1 MNIFSEI
8 DYRKIIRD
16 TVRSRKK
23 LDRHSSFSRLSE
35 RSRVQ
40 NTYLSKALRGHAELS
55 ADQLYAI
62 CVALGFSADEREYM
76 ALLLEFA
83 RSAHMARKSELKEK
97 IRAVQARHLRSEEHL
112 RARAVQISSEG
123 IQEYY
128 LDPLH
133 QIVHVC
139 LTVERYQKEPELL
152 AEALKLR
159 PERVVSLIQTLE
171 RLGIVERKGNKVV
184 PRINGIH
191 LPQDSPVFSSWRSQ
205 LRTRSFQCLQDAKP
219 GEAYSFSVVFSAD
232 PATREKLQALF
243 LDYLKSVEGLVD
255 QTQPVCVYQMNFDLH
270 PWTQSE

>member
-1 MNIFSEI
+1 
-8 DYRKIIRD
+8 
-16 TVRSRKK
+16 
-23 LDRHSSFSRLSE
+23 
-35 RSRVQ
+35 
-40 NTYLSKALRGHAELS
+40 
-55 ADQLYAI
+55 
-62 CVALGFSADEREYM
+62 M

-83 RSAHMARKSELKEK
+83 RSAHAARKSELKEK

-171 RLGIVERKGNKVV
+171 RLGIVERKGNKVI

-191 LPQDSPVFSSWRSQ
+191 LPQDSPVFASWRSQ

-255 QTQPVCVYQMNFDLH
+255 QAQCVDVYQMNFDLH
-270 PWTQSE
+270 PWTRSG